1 MSFVKEI
8 ENYPWDRIRTAIEG
22 KTVSDAERALQS
34 KNRRYDDLLSLLS
47 PSASPLLEEMARKA
61 HQLTVQRFG
70 RIIQMYAPI
79 YVSSECTNACVYC
92 GFNRHNRIRRA
103 TLTLPDVIREGKS
116 LSRSGFGHILLL
128 TGESPGHATV
138 NDLGMIAEKLRHLF
152 ASLSIEVYPMD
163 TASYRQLIEKGVDG
177 LTIYQETYHRG
188 RYAEIHPSGPKS
200 DYDRR
205 LDTPDR
211 GGQAGFRR
219 LNIGALLGLADWRV
233 EGALVGLH
241 AAYLM
246 RRYWQSH
253 ISISFPRLRPAVG
266 GYRPKCP
273 VDDADMVQLM
283 CALRLF
289 LPDAGLVMS
298 TREPQ
303 QFRDNLVPMGVTH
316 MSAGSKT
323 APGGYSMGLKA
334 EGQFEI
340 SDGRSP
346 DEVAKAIISA
356 GYEPVWKDWDAAFLD
371 PTVNVQN
378 PS

>member
-1 MSFVKEI
+1 MRFVETLSK
-8 ENYPWDRIRTAIEG
+8 YPWDQIRAAIKG
-22 KTVSDAERALQS
+22 KTISDVECALRAEKRT
-34 KNRRYDDLLSLLS
+34 YDDLLALLS
-47 PSASPLLEEMARKA
+47 PSAFPLLEEMARKA

-79 YVSSECTNACVYC
+79 YVSSECTNTCVYC

-103 TLTLPDVIREGKS
+103 TLTLKDVIREGNS

-128 TGESPGHATV
+128 TGESPGHVTV
-138 NDLGMIAEKLRHLF
+138 NDLGMIAAKLRHLF
-152 ASLSIEVYPMD
+152 ASISIEVYPMD
-163 TASYRQLIEKGVDG
+163 TASYGQLIQKGVDG

-188 RYAEIHPSGPKS
+188 RYAEIHPSGPKR

-273 VDDADMVQLM
+273 VDDADMVQLI

-323 APGGYSMGLKA
+323 APGGYSMELKT

-346 DEVAKAIISA
+346 DEVAKAIAAA

-378 PS
+378 LG